1 MITVTDMATRKIAEV
16 MSQQTEPVF
25 GLRLSV
31 HAGGCSGYEYGMML
45 APEAEAGDWVGE
57 FDGIKVLVDP
67 QSAALLEGARVDYVE
82 TLQASGFTITNP
94 KAASGCGCGR
104 SFQTADAAETGEAE
118 PASGGGCGCGG
129 GGCGCGGH

>member
-1 MITVTDMATRKIAEV
+1 MITVTDTATRKIAEV

-25 GLRLSV
+25 GLRLAV
-31 HAGGCSGYEYGMML
+31 YAGGCSGHEYGMML

-57 FDGIKVLVDP
+57 FDGVKVLVDP
-67 QSAALLEGARVDYVE
+67 QSAAFLDGAKVDYVE

-94 KAASGCGCGR
+94 NAAKGCGCGR
-104 SFQTADAAETGEAE
+104 SFQTADAEAAAAE
-118 PASGGGCGCGG
+118 PGSGGGCGCGG